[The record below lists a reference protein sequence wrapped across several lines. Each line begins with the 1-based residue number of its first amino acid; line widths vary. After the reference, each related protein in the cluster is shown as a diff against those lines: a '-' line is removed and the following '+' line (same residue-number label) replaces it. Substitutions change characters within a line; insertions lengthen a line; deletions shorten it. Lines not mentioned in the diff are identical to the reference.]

1 MLVVRCP
8 QALILSQQVPETY
21 KTVKERAKI
30 QQLIKE
36 NKKQRD
42 RQKPPVTILI
52 LLTLSQ

>member
-8 QALILSQQVPETY
+8 QALILSQQVSETY
-21 KTVKERAKI
+21 KTVEERAKI

>member
-21 KTVKERAKI
+21 KTVEERAKI

>member
-21 KTVKERAKI
+21 KTVEERAKI

-36 NKKQRD
+36 NKKQGD

-52 LLTLSQ
+52 LLTLCQ

>member
-21 KTVKERAKI
+21 KRVEERAKI
-30 QQLIKE
+30 QQFIKE

>member
-21 KTVKERAKI
+21 KTVEERAKI

-42 RQKPPVTILI
+42 HQKPPVTILI

>member
-21 KTVKERAKI
+21 KTVEERAKT

-36 NKKQRD
+36 KKKQRD

-52 LLTLSQ
+52 LLT